1 MVKQGARHRFARHCE
16 GKALMGNDLMS
27 LAQQSA
33 KTGEDRKRYANA
45 MIGGAK
51 GNAWS
56 KEEMYCDA

>member
-1 MVKQGARHRFARHCE
+1 
-16 GKALMGNDLMS
+16 MGNDLMS